1 MLTFI
6 LLMAFGA
13 IMGYTLRRVPNIHK
27 VNSLIHIVVGTLLFL
42 LGLSIGLNQLIV
54 NNLGYFCGQAAVISS
69 LSILGSLLASL
80 LVYQLFFKKGEISH
94 EK

>member
-1 MLTFI
+1 M
-6 LLMAFGA
+6 
-13 IMGYTLRRVPNIHK
+13 
-27 VNSLIHIVVGTLLFL
+27 
-42 LGLSIGLNQLIV
+42 SIGLNQLIV